1 MKLLNRRSFL
11 GSCLGGS
18 IGTLAL
24 SGLYVV
30 FKFLAP
36 RKEGSITRKV
46 QFADGDIPAGG
57 AKFFE
62 YAGKSAVLIRRN
74 DGTLAA
80 FSAVCTHL
88 GCVVQWQKE
97 KEQFLCP
104 CHAGVYSSDGAVLAG
119 PPPKPLT
126 KINLEMAGG
135 TITVG

>member
-1 MKLLNRRSFL
+1 MGVFSRRSFL
-11 GSCLGGS
+11 GVCLGGS
-18 IGTLAL
+18 IGTLAM
-24 SGLYVV
+24 SGLYAG
-30 FKFLAP
+30 FKFLSP
-36 RKEGSITRKV
+36 RKEGSIARKV

-80 FSAVCTHL
+80 FSAVCSHL
-88 GCVVQWQKE
+88 GCVVQWQKD

-126 KINLEMAGG
+126 KIDLEMVGG
-135 TITVG
+135 IITVG